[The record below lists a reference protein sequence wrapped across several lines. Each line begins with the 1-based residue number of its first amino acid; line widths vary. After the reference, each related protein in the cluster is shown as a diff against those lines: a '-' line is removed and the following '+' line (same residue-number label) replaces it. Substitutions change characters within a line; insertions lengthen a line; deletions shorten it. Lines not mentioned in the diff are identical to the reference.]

1 MSSKAWYALRRTIVP
16 WRFDRLT
23 QELFETLPKIEVDEL
38 IVKIDV
44 EEFTHGQPNLQW
56 VEKYC
61 RKLKSFKKKIEDKGI
76 IFSIN
81 PWITVGHNDRGRAG
95 NLNIPGLKTLVDK
108 NGTKCT
114 CCACPLSKAWQ
125 EHMKKVWTQYAKL
138 KPAVIWLEDDLR
150 TFNHQPVEISC
161 FCNLHMSRF
170 SKRVGKKVNREE
182 LVSAINK
189 LGQPHPW
196 RKEYLDMQR
205 DVILEMVTMIVKI
218 VNDVSPETSFG
229 LMSSGPRAHC
239 MEGRD
244 WDKLANVM
252 SAGPQLISRPPLGS
266 YSEYSLRGLYYS
278 SDSIKLTRHVLP
290 EGTIEQ
296 TEVENVPFTQYSK
309 STAFTFLQMAVSF
322 ALGCDG
328 VTMNLFD
335 HCGSPMSDA
344 PEMLE
349 LLSKEKKYLN
359 ALANATQGTGRQRGV
374 QLLFSTQHSYS
385 KKLNP
390 GDDGYAIAAEDFCLA
405 ETFES
410 LGIATT
416 FSDEQVCATIG
427 QSLRCFSDDK
437 IKKVLSEGLF
447 LDAVAAGVLVERGF
461 GKYIGLEKIASPIC
475 IDRLEPLSAEEY
487 HNKAFGG
494 EKGKMLTLTTPN
506 LGARPKYAAAKIST
520 KTKIISYMVDPDA
533 KRKYPSMFAFE
544 NSLGGRVVVHLLD
557 WTTACGIA
565 FNHTYR
571 RHQLQNIMQ
580 WLSKNTLPA
589 VVPNNVFPLF
599 IRRDVKENTI
609 LTIFNLTLDDYSKTT
624 IEINDNRKIDD
635 VHILSPTGKWL
646 RSKALTIELHKDI
659 YSMIYNKPLGY
670 QRPLIIRVK
679 FKNI

>member
-1 MSSKAWYALRRTIVP
+1 MSKAWYALRRTIVP
-16 WRFDRLT
+16 WRFDQLAK
-23 QELFETLPKIEVDEL
+23 ELLETLPEIGVDEL

-61 RKLKSFKKKIEDKGI
+61 RKLKSFQRNIEDKGI
-76 IFSIN
+76 VFSIN

-95 NLNIPGLKTLVDK
+95 SLNIPGLKTLVDHS
-108 NGTKCT
+108 GTKCT

-138 KPAVIWLEDDLR
+138 KPAVIWIEDDLR
-150 TFNHQPVEISC
+150 TFNHGPVKISC

-170 SKRVGKKVNREE
+170 SKRVGKKVSREE
-182 LVSAINK
+182 LVSAITK
-189 LGQPHPW
+189 SGRPHPW

-205 DVILEMVTMIVKI
+205 DVILDMVAMIVKT

-229 LMSSGPRAHC
+229 LMSSGPRTHC

-244 WDKLANVM
+244 WSKLADVM

-266 YSEYSLRGLYYS
+266 YSEHSLRGLYYS

-309 STAFTFLQMAVSF
+309 SINPPFLQMAVSF

-335 HCGSPMSDA
+335 HCGSPMSNE
-344 PEMLE
+344 PQILSMLN
-349 LLSKEKKYLN
+349 KEKKYLN
-359 ALANATQGTGRQRGV
+359 ALADATQGTGRQRGV

-385 KKLNP
+385 KKLSP
-390 GDDGYAIAAEDFCLA
+390 DDGYAIAAEDYCLA
-405 ETFES
+405 ET
-410 LGIATT
+410 LGMLGLATT
-416 FSDEQVCATIG
+416 FSDEKVRATTG
-427 QSLRCFSDDK
+427 QALRCFSDDE
-437 IKKVLSEGLF
+437 IKKFLSEGLF

-461 GKYIGLEKIASPIC
+461 GKYIGLEQIASPIC
-475 IDRLEPLSAEEY
+475 IDSLEPLSAEEY
-487 HNKAFGG
+487 HNKTFGG
-494 EKGKMLTLTTPN
+494 EKGKMLTLTTPH
-506 LGARPKYAAAKIST
+506 LGARPSYAAAKISA
-520 KTKIISYMVDPDA
+520 KAKIISDLVNPDV
-533 KRKYPSMFAFE
+533 KRKYPSMFAFD

-557 WTTACGIA
+557 WTTACGTA

-571 RHQLQNIMQ
+571 RQQLQNVMQ

-589 VVPNNVFPLF
+589 VVPDNVFPLF
-599 IRRDVKENTI
+599 IRRDLQENTI
-609 LTIFNLTLDDYSKTT
+609 LSLFNLTLDEYFQTT
-624 IEINDNRKIDD
+624 IKINDNRKIKDIK
-635 VHILSPTGKWL
+635 ILSPTGKWL
-646 RSKALTIELHKDI
+646 RSKALTIKLHKDI
-659 YSMIYNKPLGY
+659 YSIIYNKPLGY
-670 QRPLIIRVK
+670 QRPMVIRIK
-679 FKNI
+679 FETV